1 MSGAKSKNKGKIYE
15 RDVANFLSELYKE
28 PFTRVPYSGAFIGGQ
43 NIKRIDS
50 LKTKGLEQLEIYLR
64 IMKNKLEYYLKI
76 IDQIEN
82 NRKVNNKN
90 WMDLLRLS
98 FEINPNKTSKIVSKI
113 FQVDKKISDLA
124 KKLTK

>member
-1 MSGAKSKNKGKIYE
+1 
-15 RDVANFLSELYKE
+15 
-28 PFTRVPYSGAFIGGQ
+28 
-43 NIKRIDS
+43 
-50 LKTKGLEQLEIYLR
+50 
-64 IMKNKLEYYLKI
+64 MKNKLEYYLKI